1 METLMNTEVLRDQLL
16 QFFELQKA
24 SEIKDLLER
33 LHPSVASEILEA
45 FEPERIAT
53 ALDLL
58 DSRLRADLFGYLP
71 EETQHKIAR
80 NLPEAAL
87 IDLIHYLSHDERVD
101 FLNDFDDDKK
111 EVLIKKLA
119 QKERE
124 DVRKLDAY
132 DEGTVGALM
141 TSDYVALQPGYNA
154 GEAIA
159 HLRQEAPD
167 AETIYYAYILDEQ
180 RHVLGVVSLKQLI
193 LARPT
198 RPVMDFAQRD
208 VIALHTREPVENAV
222 RALSKS
228 DLLAMPVLD
237 RQGKMVGIVTHDDV
251 ADTAEEESTED
262 FHRMG
267 AVGGDL
273 GTMSLRTAPAL
284 QIIWSRMPWLLALV
298 FMNIF
303 SGAGIA
309 FFETTIEAVVSLVF
323 FLPLLIGSGGNA
335 GAQAST
341 LMVRAM
347 AIGDVKMS
355 NWFSLLRKEIG
366 IALVLGIA
374 MGLAVAL
381 VASFRAPEVIVVVAL
396 TMVIVVLAGS
406 LIGMSLPFVLSALKM
421 DPATS
426 SAPLVTSL
434 ADIAGVV
441 IYFGI
446 ASWWFSLGADQL
458 EAFVPF

>member
-1 METLMNTEVLRDQLL
+1 MNTEVLRDQLL

-45 FEPERIAT
+45 FEAERIAT

-58 DSRLRADLFGYLP
+58 DSRLRADLFGYLS
-71 EETQHKIAR
+71 EDIQHAIAK
-80 NLPEAAL
+80 NLPEKSL
-87 IDLIHYLSHDERVD
+87 IDLIHFLSHDERVD

-111 EVLIKKLA
+111 EILIKKLA

-132 DEGTVGALM
+132 EEGTVGALM
-141 TSDYVALQPGYNA
+141 TSDYVALQPGYTA
-154 GEAIA
+154 SDAIA

-193 LARPT
+193 LARPN

-208 VIALHTREPVENAV
+208 VIALHTREPAENAV

-273 GTMSLRTAPAL
+273 GTMSLRTAPSL

-309 FFETTIEAVVSLVF
+309 FFENTIEAVVSLVF

-355 NWFSLLRKEIG
+355 NWFSLLRKEVG

-381 VASFRAPEVIVVVAL
+381 VASFRAPEVIVVVAS
-396 TMVIVVLAGS
+396 TMVIVVITGS

-434 ADIAGVV
+434 ADIAGVI

-446 ASWWFSLGADQL
+446 ASWWFSIGADQI
-458 EAFVPF
+458 EALVPF